1 MLDILKI
8 IDPSERLLYAIIYQ
22 AFLDFAYYPHKMEV
36 RLPAFNFLISGGG
49 YWADHTDIDIKAVFV
64 RYCKENYYE
73 RNSHHSTK

>member
-1 MLDILKI
+1 MAYEDLLNGIILKAL
-8 IDPSERLLYAIIYQ
+8 E
-22 AFLDFAYYPHKMEV
+22 DFTEYPHKMEV

-49 YWADHTDIDIKAVFV
+49 YWADHTDIDIKAIFV